1 MINES
6 LLDATLFDAVGFAQ
20 TSKHPSSIKDHQLPG
35 DNLDLND
42 INQMLA
48 TIKKTKA
55 SHIRPEFLSIS
66 QNYEAK
72 PP

>member
-66 QNYEAK
+66 QNSEAK

>member
-20 TSKHPSSIKDHQLPG
+20 TSKHPSSIKDHQLHG

-66 QNYEAK
+66 QNSEAK